1 MIPILFPYDT
11 PVTSSWTSNGLGVLI
26 DPIDC
31 TVTEERNGPFSLK
44 MTYPVGGHLYD
55 KLSTWNIIAA
65 TSAEG
70 SDIQAFRITNVSK
83 PLNKRITVEANHISD
98 DLNGIPV
105 YWGASKT
112 GIKAALKAL
121 KDGSMV
127 ANPFIFKT
135 DITSSAVMDEF
146 KGPVACKTY
155 IAGTTGSILDVFGGE
170 IEWDNN
176 VVTFWKAR
184 GHDSGN
190 EITYGVNMLDLNLR
204 ESNDNAYSGVVP
216 FYSAS
221 DKGGDYIYFINDN
234 DNAKRVL
241 SKAKGAY
248 ALTRVKPLDL
258 TSAINKKKLPKVTAQ
273 YSASSSSDYK
283 QQMATR
289 KAKIVS
295 YLRSLGQKEL
305 DKLTGYPTLTTT
317 AEFVD
322 LSKSIEYEDMIGW
335 NPVHLCDTVTVNY
348 APYGLSTKL
357 KINKT
362 VWNVLMDRYDSVTV
376 GEKKRTMSEAIKK
389 LKNQ

>member
-1 MIPILFPYDT
+1 MIPILFSYDT
-11 PVTSSWTSNGLGVLI
+11 PVTSSWTSNGLGILT
-26 DPIDC
+26 DAIDC
-31 TVTEERNGPFSLK
+31 TVTEERNGSFSLK

-70 SDIQAFRITNVSK
+70 SDIQAFRINSVSK
-83 PLNKRITVEANHISD
+83 PLNKRITIEAKHISD

-127 ANPFIFKT
+127 ANPFTFKT
-135 DITSSAVMDEF
+135 NMTSSAVMDEF

-170 IEWDNN
+170 IEWNN
-176 VVTFWKAR
+176 STVTFWKAR
-184 GHDSGN
+184 GYDSGN
-190 EITYGVNMLDLNLR
+190 EITYGVNMLDLNLK

-221 DKGGDYIYFINDN
+221 DKNGDYIYFIDDN
-234 DNAKRVL
+234 NNARRVL

-258 TSAINKKKLPKVTAQ
+258 TATINKKKLPKVSPTPTTAEQ
-273 YSASSSSDYK
+273 TA
-283 QQMATR
+283 R
-289 KAKIVS
+289 KKKIVS
-295 YLRSLGQKEL
+295 YLKSLGQKEL

-335 NPVHLCDTVTVNY
+335 NPVHLCDTVTINY

-389 LKNQ
+389 LKSQ